1 MQNFNNEN
9 LKFRFRP
16 SYFLFTEPSVDINC
30 KISSGKI
37 TLGDGDQWLE
47 ILGCGMV
54 HPNVFAR
61 VGIQKQNERLCI
73 WSRY

>member
-1 MQNFNNEN
+1 MVFREILQNFFNNEN

-16 SYFLFTEPSVDINC
+16 SYFPFTEPSAEVDINC

-61 VGIQKQNERLCI
+61 VGIKKQK
-73 WSRY
+73 